1 MRWLAFGVVYTLL
14 YPIGALMLSD
24 SASGLAV
31 FRLVALLG
39 PPVVSVVVIV
49 RRRHSWTGCQWL
61 FWATIAMGL
70 VTTGVGHIGWT
81 VDELLLQRQ
90 TSWLGWHV
98 VFVMFGTA
106 APLLAL
112 LAQPH
117 RGTGESVAATT
128 AVDIAGIAVMTGY
141 LYSYLV
147 TSEDLASTSGHDLSL
162 ALVILSELQPFVV
175 FAGMSVA
182 AIAARATPWGST
194 YRRLAV
200 GLFVSFVTLTL
211 SNIGIW
217 QGAYRPGF
225 VYDFAWILPLAFY
238 PWAASHAPASPPPG
252 DESEQAPRTPSRP
265 WVIFATLA
273 LIPIIDYAL
282 RRTVPAAA
290 LGASRDLSTA
300 VTIVSVLPLL
310 LARLAVE
317 RAELRR
323 TDDRLRLLAA
333 AVEQADE
340 LILILTEDR
349 QFFHANDAFCR
360 ALGYSRAELRTVDP
374 RALLAEASKAD
385 IDAAQATLAQTHV
398 WRGGLIRLRKD
409 GTTFPSSCVI
419 VSLVDARDRVTHIV
433 TVERDVTDELR
444 LREQL
449 VHTERLS
456 AAGQL
461 VSGVAHEMNNPLQS
475 VIGYAELL
483 LDGEHRPAP
492 RQDLEKIRAEAL
504 RAARIVRNLLS
515 FVRRSPGTRVLVSI
529 NQVVQSTVALRVY
542 ELETANIEVEEHYSE
557 DLPAVSIN
565 REEIQQV
572 VLNLILNAEQ
582 AMRTVQGRRRVMIR
596 TADGPMGVSV
606 EVADDGSG
614 VPPEL
619 AGRVFEP
626 FFTTKDVGEGTG
638 LGLSIALG
646 IATAHGG
653 DLTLVQSSSG
663 ACFRLTLPACT
674 AAAPPPSAQLPAD
687 EVSSTHVGALRS
699 VR

>member
-1 MRWLAFGVVYTLL
+1 MHWLAFGVIYTVL

-31 FRLVALLG
+31 FRLFALLA

-49 RRRHSWTGCQWL
+49 SRRHSWTGCQWL
-61 FWATIAMGL
+61 FWATIALGL
-70 VTTGVGHIGWT
+70 VTTGIGHIGWT

-90 TSWLGWHV
+90 TSWLGWHA

-117 RGTGESVAATT
+117 RGSGESVAATT
-128 AVDIAGIAVMTGY
+128 AVDIAGIAVLTGY

-147 TSEDLASTSGHDLSL
+147 TSEDLISTSGHELSL
-162 ALVILSELQPFVV
+162 ALLVLSELQPFVV
-175 FAGMSVA
+175 FAGMSLA
-182 AIAARATPWGST
+182 AFAARATPWGST

-200 GLFVSFVTLTL
+200 GLFVNFITLTL

-238 PWAASHAPASPPPG
+238 PWAASQAPASPPSG
-252 DESEQAPRTPSRP
+252 DEPEQAPRTPSRP
-265 WVIFATLA
+265 WVIFATLT

-282 RRTVPAAA
+282 RRAVPVAAI
-290 LGASRDLSTA
+290 GGSRDLSTA

-340 LILILTEDR
+340 LILILTADGR
-349 QFFHANDAFCR
+349 FFHANDAFCR
-360 ALGYSRAELRTVDP
+360 ALGYTRSELRTVDP
-374 RALLAEASKAD
+374 HTLLGETSKVD
-385 IDAAQATLAQTHV
+385 IDAAEAALATSNV
-398 WRGGLIRLRKD
+398 WRGGLVRRRKD

-433 TVERDVTDELR
+433 TVERDVTDELH

-449 VHTERLS
+449 VHSERLS

-461 VSGVAHEMNNPLQS
+461 VSGVAHELNNPLQA
-475 VIGYAELL
+475 VVGFAELL
-483 LDGEHRPAP
+483 LEGEQQSER
-492 RQDLEKIRAEAL
+492 RQDLDMIRCEAL

-515 FVRRSPGTRVLVSI
+515 FVRRSPGTRVSASI
-529 NQVVQSTVALRVY
+529 NQVVRSAVALRVY
-542 ELETANIEVEEHYSE
+542 ELETANIEVEEHYSD

-582 AMRTVQGRRRVMIR
+582 AMRAVQGRRRVMVR
-596 TADGPMGVSV
+596 TSNGPAGVSV
-606 EVADDGSG
+606 EIADDGCG
-614 VPPEL
+614 VPAEF

-646 IATAHGG
+646 IASAHGG
-653 DLTLVQSSSG
+653 DLTLVPSSSG
-663 ACFRLTLPACT
+663 ACFRLTLPACD
-674 AAAPPPSAQLPAD
+674 AEAPAPPVVNEESSMPVVALGSA
-687 EVSSTHVGALRS
+687 R
-699 VR
+699 